1 MNHKKFNYLFW
12 AALFTIVVVYVI
24 GLNLDLMDI
33 DASQYASISKEMF
46 NTGRYLQV
54 FSRGNDYLDKPPL
67 IFWAACL
74 SFKLFGIHDWAFRL
88 PSVLILALG
97 IYSTY
102 RFSKLYYNEFI
113 SKTAILITSFC
124 CATYLMTHD
133 VRTDTMLTGWV
144 MFSIW
149 QLAEFNI
156 HLKIKNIIYAAIGIG
171 LAMLTK
177 GPIGL
182 VIPVIVFSA
191 DFIYKK
197 QWSHFF
203 RWQYILIIIIITLIL
218 IPMSIGLYEQFDLHP
233 EKVAYN
239 MKSPS
244 GLKFF
249 YWTQSFGRIT
259 GESYWDN
266 NPDPFFLFHS
276 FMWSFLPWTI
286 FFIPAIFNEV
296 KETIKNRGKS
306 KLTEVL
312 SVAGFVIIILFLS
325 RSKYQLP
332 HYTFCIHPLASIIT
346 AKYLY
351 KLFFVSD
358 NIKVRKTLFV
368 IQNIIM
374 GLIFVFALGLISF
387 VFPARAYLY
396 LIFISGFL
404 GYLYF
409 IFNVKTEKPIR
420 FFATTLLPF
429 TTLILILNLHFYP
442 KLLSYQASSAIG
454 KDLIKINNTQ
464 KHIIIYKTSFSYSFD
479 FYSNTPLHFC
489 YEKADCEKLLLGT
502 NSYVLID
509 TADFEFIKSI
519 KPSAKII
526 KTYADFHVTGLS
538 LEFLNPATR
547 QKTLEWKYLVGY

>member
-1 MNHKKFNYLFW
+1 
-12 AALFTIVVVYVI
+12 
-24 GLNLDLMDI
+24 
-33 DASQYASISKEMF
+33 
-46 NTGRYLQV
+46 
-54 FSRGNDYLDKPPL
+54 LDKPPL

-538 LEFLNPATR
+538 LEFLI
-547 QKTLEWKYLVGY
+547 GY

>member
-1 MNHKKFNYLFW
+1 MNQKKFNYLFW
-12 AALFTIVVVYVI
+12 TALFAIAVVYVI
-24 GLNLDLMDI
+24 GMNLDLMDI

-46 NTGRYLQV
+46 NTGNYLQV

-67 IFWAACL
+67 IFWTACL

-113 SKTAILITSFC
+113 SKVAVLITSFC

-144 MFSIW
+144 MFTIW

-156 HLKIKNIIYAAIGIG
+156 NFKIKNIIYAAIGIG

-182 VIPVIVFSA
+182 VIPIIAFSA
-191 DFIYKK
+191 DFFYKK
-197 QWSHFF
+197 QWRNFF
-203 RWQYILIIIIITLIL
+203 RWQYILVVLIVGIIL

-233 EKVAYN
+233 EKEVYN
-239 MKSPS
+239 MKGPS
-244 GLKFF
+244 GLRFF

-286 FFIPAIFNEV
+286 FFIPALFNEV
-296 KETIKNRGKS
+296 KTTIKNRGKS
-306 KLTEVL
+306 ISTEVIC
-312 SVAGFVIIILFLS
+312 VAGFIVIILFLS

-332 HYTFCIHPLASIIT
+332 HYTFCIHPLAAIIT
-346 AKYLY
+346 AKYLF
-351 KLFFVSD
+351 KLLFVSD
-358 NIKVRKTLFV
+358 NSKTRKTLVV

-374 GLIFVFALGLISF
+374 GLIFVFGLILITA
-387 VFPARAYLY
+387 VFQARVYIY
-396 LIFISGFL
+396 VIFISGVL
-404 GYLYF
+404 GYMYF
-409 IFNVKTEKPIR
+409 IFNSKTDKDVR
-420 FFATTLLPF
+420 FFSTTLIPF

-442 KLLSYQASSAIG
+442 ILLSYQASSAIG

-479 FYSNTPLHFC
+479 FYSNTPLSFC
-489 YEKADCEKLLLGT
+489 FEKEDCKNQLLST

-509 TADFEFIKSI
+509 AVDFEFIKSI
-519 KPSAKII
+519 KPAAKVI
-526 KTYADFHVTGLS
+526 KMYADFHVTGLS